1 MKKRLFMLLLTVACA
16 IAGAQA
22 LTVRGTVV
30 DQVNEPVIGATI
42 KVLGTTMGAVTDFDG
57 NFEIANVP
65 DGSILKFTYMG
76 MQAVE
81 MEASEMMSVQLLDDV
96 RNLDEVV
103 VIGYGSAQA
112 KDLTAPIAVVKG
124 EELLAVPPAAPMA
137 PIVST
142 ANAS

>member
-30 DQVNEPVIGATI
+30 DQVNEPVIGATV

-65 DGSILKFTYMG
+65 DGAILRVSLYVPGSRPTLGVTVKVALPSAG
-76 MQAVE
+76 M
-81 MEASEMMSVQLLDDV
+81 
-96 RNLDEVV
+96 
-103 VIGYGSAQA
+103 
-112 KDLTAPIAVVKG
+112 LT
-124 EELLAVPPAAPMA
+124 PAAPLTVKPTRELPMSPGRVMDVSSLLVTVMA
-137 PIVST
+137 CGACSP
-142 ANAS
+142 

>member
-1 MKKRLFMLLLTVACA
+1 MLLLVLSCA
-16 IAGAQA
+16 IVSVQA

-30 DQVNEPVIGATI
+30 DQVNEPVIGATV

-65 DGSILKFTYMG
+65 DGATLKFTFMG

-81 MEASEMMSVQLLDDV
+81 MTASEMMNVQMFDDV

-103 VIGYGSAQA
+103 VRSLRVKNCSQCPRHRPWQPCRARWPA
-112 KDLTAPIAVVKG
+112 LTW
-124 EELLAVPPAAPMA
+124 
-137 PIVST
+137 
-142 ANAS
+142 